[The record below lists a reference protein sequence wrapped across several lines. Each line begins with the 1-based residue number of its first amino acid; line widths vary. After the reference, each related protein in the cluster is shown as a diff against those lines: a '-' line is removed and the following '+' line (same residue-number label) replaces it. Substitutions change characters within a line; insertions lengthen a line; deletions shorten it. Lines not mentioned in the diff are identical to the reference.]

1 MSGGWLLRSTL
12 GRREK
17 FKERISPQ
25 GRKGVDTQ
33 ETEEEEVEDGDG
45 SATQLCSLFGVALLM
60 CPALHLI
67 SDLHEIALPIV
78 IGTRLSEIVIP
89 LTSYDSAYHPT
100 YRHRRTQPA
109 TAKASHRP
117 LQRCGRDSTADR
129 LRQRKTSGRHLRVS
143 ETKRDSLHDAE

>member
-67 SDLHEIALPIV
+67 SDLHAMVHPIV
-78 IGTRLSEIVIP
+78 ISN
-89 LTSYDSAYHPT
+89 TSFGDINAIHI
-100 YRHRRTQPA
+100 
-109 TAKASHRP
+109 
-117 LQRCGRDSTADR
+117 LR
-129 LRQRKTSGRHLRVS
+129 LRLPTLLTGIEGRNRQLPRHHTDRCNDVVEIRLRTASVNGRRL
-143 ETKRDSLHDAE
+143 EDTCV